1 MTNEETVVYV
11 RDALREMI
19 NGNYQDHDVAALC
32 GLLNQSLPEAKRVKF
47 NTGELRSAFFKPE
60 DA

>member
-1 MTNEETVVYV
+1 MMSQLFVV
-11 RDALREMI
+11 
-19 NGNYQDHDVAALC
+19 
-32 GLLNQSLPEAKRVKF
+32 LLNQSLPEAKRVKF